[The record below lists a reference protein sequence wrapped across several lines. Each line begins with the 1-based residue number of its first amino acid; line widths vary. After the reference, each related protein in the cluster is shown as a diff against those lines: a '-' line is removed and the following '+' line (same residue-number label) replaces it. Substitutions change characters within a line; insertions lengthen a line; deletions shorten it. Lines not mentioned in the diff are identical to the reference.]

1 MVKPMFYVKSF
12 LLSKRYNSEEMKKL
26 PQYKL
31 SFLKLQNDYGI
42 IDNYTY
48 DIETTKILMEDKT
61 KEEKDIALLNIE
73 RKYDKIDNLEYT
85 KRFNDAK
92 GKSWVAIH
100 TDYDADSD
108 EDNMELEVVYN
119 KTFIK
124 NMRKKGLPGDS
135 DEEIAEQWLKLFLIA
150 NLDEDDLALL
160 NEDEDESKS
169 EKYVT
174 REKLG
179 DKTVIK

>member
-1 MVKPMFYVKSF
+1 MTSPLFYIKKYF
-12 LLSKRYNSEEMKKL
+12 LSKQFDSKELKQL
-26 PQYKL
+26 PKYRL
-31 SFLKLQNDYGI
+31 SFLKLQHDYKI
-42 IDNYTY
+42 IDDYTY
-48 DIETTKILMEDKT
+48 DIESSKILTQDKT
-61 KEEKDIALLNIE
+61 QEEKDIALLDIE
-73 RKYDKIDNLEYT
+73 KKYGKIDDLEYT
-85 KRFNDAK
+85 KRYNDAK

-150 NLDEDDLALL
+150 NLDEDD
-160 NEDEDESKS
+160 EEEKS
-169 EKYVT
+169 QKYVT

-179 DKTVIK
+179 DKTIIK

>member
-1 MVKPMFYVKSF
+1 M
-12 LLSKRYNSEEMKKL
+12 
-26 PQYKL
+26 
-31 SFLKLQNDYGI
+31 
-42 IDNYTY
+42 
-48 DIETTKILMEDKT
+48 
-61 KEEKDIALLNIE
+61 
-73 RKYDKIDNLEYT
+73 
-85 KRFNDAK
+85 
-92 GKSWVAIH
+92 AIH

-119 KTFIK
+119 KTFIE
-124 NMRKKGLPGDS
+124 NMRKKGLPGDT

-169 EKYVT
+169 EKYIT